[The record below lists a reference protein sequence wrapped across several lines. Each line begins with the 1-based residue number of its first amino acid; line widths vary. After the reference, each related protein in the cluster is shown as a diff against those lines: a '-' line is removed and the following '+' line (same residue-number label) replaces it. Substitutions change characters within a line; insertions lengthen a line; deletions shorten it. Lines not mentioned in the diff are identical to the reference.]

1 MMSNKICVKIEKT
14 TKEEV
19 QRKVRDLECFGYIVK
34 SAREGGSMIEVNA
47 LLDAKYVGNKEL
59 DRLFTLYN
67 KNKRPISSGAI
78 ASYIIFI
85 LSIVLF
91 IIGIIFRF
99 ELWGVILT
107 IIFGLL
113 TFMSF
118 FFALSSFFM
127 IKERKQIKK
136 EVVEEAYL
144 ITHP

>member
-1 MMSNKICVKIEKT
+1 MMPNKITVKIEKT

-19 QRKVRDLECFGYIVK
+19 QRKIRDLECFGYVIT
-34 SAREGGSMIEVNA
+34 SAREGGSMIEINA

-67 KNKRPISSGAI
+67 KNKRAVSSGAI

-85 LSIVLF
+85 ISIILF